1 MKNKLFQYT
10 VLDYI
15 FYFFFYSFIGWFFE
29 SCYCS
34 IRPKK
39 WVNRGFLR
47 GPICPIYGTGGLVMM
62 ICLVP
67 LRHITENLYLNELLI
82 FVAGAILC
90 DIVEFMTSYIMEKL
104 FNARWWDYSNKKF
117 NIQGRICL
125 THTLYWGT
133 CSCLFVFVLEPIID
147 LYLVGQISESSRN
160 ILTYI
165 FLTVFAVD
173 LLVTVIHALGI
184 RDISSKFFKI
194 SEEISEF
201 AVYVYTTIGDKSET
215 YSESLKRELNDQ
227 FNEINT
233 KYQKFKSDIK
243 GKKTKPQQRLFKVF
257 PFLRDGMSKQDKL
270 VESLLSD
277 LKEKITGFIN
287 K

>member
-1 MKNKLFQYT
+1 MKIFDYT

-62 ICLVP
+62 ICLLP
-67 LRHITENLYLNELLI
+67 LRHITENLYLNELFI

-90 DIVEFMTSYIMEKL
+90 DVVEFMTSYIMEKL

-125 THTLYWGT
+125 THTFYWGT
-133 CSCLFVFVLEPIID
+133 CSCLFVFILEPIMN
-147 LYLVGQISESSRN
+147 LYIVGQVSESSRN

-165 FLTVFAVD
+165 FLTVFAFD
-173 LLVTVIHALGI
+173 LLDTVIHALGI
-184 RDISSKFFKI
+184 RSISSTFMKL

-201 AVYVYTTIGDKSET
+201 AVQVYSTVGGKSEDE
-215 YSESLKRELNDQ
+215 SEAMRKELNEK
-227 FNEINT
+227 FEELHS
-233 KYQKFKSDIK
+233 KYTKFKNDLKNIK
-243 GKKTKPQQRLFKVF
+243 GKSKKRLFKAF
-257 PFLRDGMSKQDKL
+257 PFLKDGMAKQDKL
-270 VESLLSD
+270 LEDLFAD
-277 LKEKITGFIN
+277 LKEKITGN

>member
-1 MKNKLFQYT
+1 MLDYT

-47 GPICPIYGTGGLVMM
+47 GPVCPIYGTGGLVMM
-62 ICLVP
+62 ICLLP
-67 LRHITENLYLNELLI
+67 LRHITENLYINELLI
-82 FVAGAILC
+82 FIAGAILC

-125 THTLYWGT
+125 THTFYWGT
-133 CSCLFVFVLEPIID
+133 CSCLFVFVLEPIMN

-165 FLTVFAVD
+165 FLTVFAFD
-173 LLVTVIHALGI
+173 LLDTVIHALGI
-184 RDISSKFFKI
+184 RSISSTFMKL

-201 AVYVYTTIGDKSET
+201 AIQVYSTIGGKSENE
-215 YSESLKRELNDQ
+215 SEAMKKELNDK
-227 FNEINT
+227 FDELRSN
-233 KYQKFKSDIK
+233 YDKFKNDLKDIK
-243 GKKTKPQQRLFKVF
+243 SKSKKRLFKAF
-257 PFLRDGMSKQDKL
+257 PFLKDGMAKQDKL
-270 VESLLSD
+270 LEDLFED
-277 LKEKITGFIN
+277 LKEKINSHI

>member
-1 MKNKLFQYT
+1 MKIFDYT

-62 ICLVP
+62 VCLLP

-82 FVAGAILC
+82 FIAGAVLC

-125 THTLYWGT
+125 THTFYWGT
-133 CSCLFVFVLEPIID
+133 CSCLFVFILEPIMN
-147 LYLVGQISESSRN
+147 LYIVGQVSESSRN

-165 FLTVFAVD
+165 FLTVFAFD
-173 LLVTVIHALGI
+173 LLDTVIHTLGI
-184 RDISSKFFKI
+184 RDISSKFMKL

-201 AVYVYTTIGDKSET
+201 AVQVYSTVGGKSENE
-215 YSESLKRELNDQ
+215 SEAMKKELYEKFD
-227 FNEINT
+227 ELRT
-233 KYQKFKSDIK
+233 KYDKFKSDIK
-243 GKKTKPQQRLFKVF
+243 NIKSKSKKRLFKAF
-257 PFLRDGMSKQDKL
+257 PFLQDGMAKQDKL
-270 VESLLSD
+270 LEDLFAD
-277 LKEKITGFIN
+277 LKEKITGN

>member
-1 MKNKLFQYT
+1 MLEYS

-62 ICLVP
+62 ICLLP

-82 FVAGAILC
+82 FIAGAILC

-125 THTLYWGT
+125 THTFYWGT
-133 CSCLFVFVLEPIID
+133 CSCLFVFVLEPIMN
-147 LYLVGQISESSRN
+147 LYLVGQVSESSRN

-165 FLTVFAVD
+165 FLTVFAFD
-173 LLVTVIHALGI
+173 LLDTVIHALGI
-184 RDISSKFFKI
+184 RDISSKFMKL

-201 AVYVYTTIGDKSET
+201 AIQVYSTVGGKSENE
-215 YSESLKRELNDQ
+215 SEAMKKELNEKFDELRS
-227 FNEINT
+227 N
-233 KYQKFKSDIK
+233 YDKFKSDLKDIK
-243 GKKTKPQQRLFKVF
+243 SKSKKRLFKAF
-257 PFLRDGMSKQDKL
+257 PFLKDGMAKQDKL
-270 VESLLSD
+270 LEDLFAD
-277 LKEKITGFIN
+277 LKDKITGN

>member
-1 MKNKLFQYT
+1 MTEYSI
-10 VLDYI
+10 LDFI

-47 GPICPIYGTGGLVMM
+47 GPLCPIYGTGGLVMM
-62 ICLVP
+62 ICLLP

-82 FVAGAILC
+82 FIAGAILC

-125 THTLYWGT
+125 THTFYWGT
-133 CSCLFVFVLEPIID
+133 CSCLFVFILEPIMN
-147 LYLVGQISESSRN
+147 LYIVGQVSESSRN

-165 FLTVFAVD
+165 FLTVFAFD
-173 LLVTVIHALGI
+173 LLDTVIHALGI
-184 RDISSKFFKI
+184 RNISSKFMKI

-201 AVYVYTTIGDKSET
+201 AIEVYSTVGGKSED
-215 YSESLKRELNDQ
+215 ESDAMKKEL
-227 FNEINT
+227 
-233 KYQKFKSDIK
+233 
-243 GKKTKPQQRLFKVF
+243 GKKFDDLRSDYDKLKNDFKNIKSKSKKRLFKAF
-257 PFLRDGMSKQDKL
+257 PFLKDGMAKQDKL
-270 VESLLSD
+270 LEDLFED
-277 LKEKITGFIN
+277 LKEKITGN

>member
-1 MKNKLFQYT
+1 MLEYS

-39 WVNRGFLR
+39 WINRGFLR

-62 ICLVP
+62 ICLIP

-82 FVAGAILC
+82 FIAGAILC

-125 THTLYWGT
+125 THTFYWGT
-133 CSCLFVFVLEPIID
+133 CSCLFVFILEPIMN
-147 LYLVGQISESSRN
+147 LYLVGQVSESSRN

-165 FLTVFAVD
+165 FLTVFVFD
-173 LLVTVIHALGI
+173 LLDTVIHALGI
-184 RDISSKFFKI
+184 RDISSKFMKL

-201 AVYVYTTIGDKSET
+201 AIQVYSTVGGKSENE
-215 YSESLKRELNDQ
+215 SEAMKKELNEKFDELRS
-227 FNEINT
+227 N
-233 KYQKFKSDIK
+233 YDKFKNDLKDIK
-243 GKKTKPQQRLFKVF
+243 SKSKKRLFKAF
-257 PFLRDGMSKQDKL
+257 PLLKDGMAKQDKL
-270 VESLLSD
+270 LEDLFAD
-277 LKEKITGFIN
+277 LKDKITGN

>member
-1 MKNKLFQYT
+1 MLEYS

-47 GPICPIYGTGGLVMM
+47 GPSCPIYGTGGLVMM
-62 ICLVP
+62 ICLLP

-82 FVAGAILC
+82 FIAGAILC

-125 THTLYWGT
+125 THTFYWGT
-133 CSCLFVFVLEPIID
+133 CSCLFVFVLEPIMN
-147 LYLVGQISESSRN
+147 LYLVGQVSESSRN

-165 FLTVFAVD
+165 FLTVFAFD
-173 LLVTVIHALGI
+173 LLDTVIHALGI
-184 RDISSKFFKI
+184 RDISSKFMKL

-201 AVYVYTTIGDKSET
+201 AIQVYSTVGGKSENE
-215 YSESLKRELNDQ
+215 SEAMKKELNEKFDELRS
-227 FNEINT
+227 N
-233 KYQKFKSDIK
+233 YDKFKNDLKDIK
-243 GKKTKPQQRLFKVF
+243 SKSKKRLFKAF
-257 PFLRDGMSKQDKL
+257 PLLKDGMAKQDKL
-270 VESLLSD
+270 LEDLFAD
-277 LKEKITGFIN
+277 LKDKITGN

>member
-1 MKNKLFQYT
+1 MLEYSI
-10 VLDYI
+10 LDYI

-62 ICLVP
+62 ICLLP
-67 LRHITENLYLNELLI
+67 LRHITENLYINELLI
-82 FVAGAILC
+82 FIAGAILC

-125 THTLYWGT
+125 THTFYWGT
-133 CSCLFVFVLEPIID
+133 CSCLFVFILEPIMN
-147 LYLVGQISESSRN
+147 LYLVGQVSESSRN

-165 FLTVFAVD
+165 FLTVFAFD
-173 LLVTVIHALGI
+173 LLDTVIHALGI
-184 RDISSKFFKI
+184 RDISSKFMKL

-201 AVYVYTTIGDKSET
+201 AIQVYSTVGGKSENE
-215 YSESLKRELNDQ
+215 SEAMKKELNEKFDELRS
-227 FNEINT
+227 N
-233 KYQKFKSDIK
+233 YDKFKSDLKDIK
-243 GKKTKPQQRLFKVF
+243 SKSKKRLFKAF
-257 PFLRDGMSKQDKL
+257 PLLKDGMAKQDKL
-270 VESLLSD
+270 LEDLFAD
-277 LKEKITGFIN
+277 LKDKITGN

>member
-1 MKNKLFQYT
+1 MKIFDYT

-34 IRPKK
+34 VRPKK

-62 ICLVP
+62 ICLLP
-67 LRHITENLYLNELLI
+67 LRHITENLYFNELLI
-82 FVAGAILC
+82 FIAGAVLC

-125 THTLYWGT
+125 THTFYWGT
-133 CSCLFVFVLEPIID
+133 CSCLFVFILEPIMN
-147 LYLVGQISESSRN
+147 LYIVGQVSESSRN

-165 FLTVFAVD
+165 FLTVFAFD
-173 LLVTVIHALGI
+173 LLDTVIHALGI
-184 RDISSKFFKI
+184 RDISSKFMKL

-201 AVYVYTTIGDKSET
+201 AIQVYSTVGGKSEDE
-215 YSESLKRELNDQ
+215 SEAMKKELNEKFD
-227 FNEINT
+227 ELRS
-233 KYQKFKSDIK
+233 KYDKFKSEFK
-243 GKKTKPQQRLFKVF
+243 NKKSKSKERLFKAF
-257 PFLRDGMSKQDKL
+257 PFLKDGMAKQDKL
-270 VESLLSD
+270 LEDLFAD
-277 LKEKITGFIN
+277 LKDKITSN

>member
-1 MKNKLFQYT
+1 MLEYS

-62 ICLVP
+62 VCLLP
-67 LRHITENLYLNELLI
+67 LRHITRNLYLNELLI
-82 FVAGAILC
+82 FIAGAVLC

-125 THTLYWGT
+125 THTFYWGT
-133 CSCLFVFVLEPIID
+133 CSCLFVFILEPIMN
-147 LYLVGQISESSRN
+147 LYIVGQVSESSRN

-165 FLTVFAVD
+165 FLTVFAFD
-173 LLVTVIHALGI
+173 LLDTVINALGI
-184 RDISSKFFKI
+184 RDISSKFMKL

-201 AVYVYTTIGDKSET
+201 AIQVYSTIGGKSEDE
-215 YSESLKRELNDQ
+215 SEAMKKELNEKFDELRS
-227 FNEINT
+227 N
-233 KYQKFKSDIK
+233 YDKFKSDLKAIK
-243 GKKTKPQQRLFKVF
+243 SKSKKRLFKAF
-257 PFLRDGMSKQDKL
+257 PFLKDGMAKQDKL
-270 VESLLSD
+270 LEDLFAD
-277 LKEKITGFIN
+277 LKDKITGN

>member
-1 MKNKLFQYT
+1 MLEYS

-62 ICLVP
+62 ICLLP

-82 FVAGAILC
+82 FIAGAILC

-125 THTLYWGT
+125 THTFYWGT
-133 CSCLFVFVLEPIID
+133 CSCLFVFVLEPIMN
-147 LYLVGQISESSRN
+147 LYLVGQVSESSRN

-165 FLTVFAVD
+165 FLTVFAFD
-173 LLVTVIHALGI
+173 LLDTVIHALGI
-184 RDISSKFFKI
+184 RDISSKFMKL

-201 AVYVYTTIGDKSET
+201 AIQVYSTVGGKSENE
-215 YSESLKRELNDQ
+215 SEAMKKELNEKFDELRS
-227 FNEINT
+227 N
-233 KYQKFKSDIK
+233 YDKFKNDLKDIK
-243 GKKTKPQQRLFKVF
+243 SKSKKRLFKAF
-257 PFLRDGMSKQDKL
+257 PLLKDGMAKQDKL
-270 VESLLSD
+270 LEDLFAD
-277 LKEKITGFIN
+277 LKDKITGN

>member
-1 MKNKLFQYT
+1 MLEYT

-62 ICLVP
+62 ICLLP
-67 LRHITENLYLNELLI
+67 LRHITESLYLNELLI
-82 FVAGAILC
+82 FIAGAILC

-125 THTLYWGT
+125 THTFYWGT
-133 CSCLFVFVLEPIID
+133 CSCLFVFILEPIMN
-147 LYLVGQISESSRN
+147 LYLVGQVSESSRN

-165 FLTVFAVD
+165 FLTGFAFD
-173 LLVTVIHALGI
+173 LLDTVINALGI
-184 RDISSKFFKI
+184 RSISSTFMKL

-201 AVYVYTTIGDKSET
+201 AIQVYTTVGGKSEN
-215 YSESLKRELNDQ
+215 ESDAMKKELNDK
-227 FNEINT
+227 FDELRAN
-233 KYQKFKSDIK
+233 YDKFKNDLKDIK
-243 GKKTKPQQRLFKVF
+243 SKSKKRLFKAF
-257 PFLRDGMSKQDKL
+257 PFLKDGMAKQDKL
-270 VESLLSD
+270 LEDLFDD
-277 LKEKITGFIN
+277 LKEKINNYI

>member
-1 MKNKLFQYT
+1 MFEYS

-62 ICLVP
+62 ICLLP
-67 LRHITENLYLNELLI
+67 LRHITDNLYINELLI
-82 FVAGAILC
+82 FIAGAILC

-125 THTLYWGT
+125 THTFYWGT
-133 CSCLFVFVLEPIID
+133 CSCLFVFILEPIMN
-147 LYLVGQISESSRN
+147 LYLVGQVSESSRN

-165 FLTVFAVD
+165 FLTVFAFD
-173 LLVTVIHALGI
+173 LLDTVIHALGI
-184 RDISSKFFKI
+184 RDISSKFMKI

-201 AVYVYTTIGDKSET
+201 AVQVYTTIGGKSENE
-215 YSESLKRELNDQ
+215 SEALKKELNEKFDELRL
-227 FNEINT
+227 N
-233 KYQKFKSDIK
+233 YDKFKEDLKNIK
-243 GKKTKPQQRLFKVF
+243 GKSKKRLFKAF
-257 PFLRDGMSKQDKL
+257 PFLKDGMAKQDKL
-270 VESLLSD
+270 LEDLFAD
-277 LKEKITGFIN
+277 LKEKITGN

>member
-1 MKNKLFQYT
+1 MKFFDYSL
-10 VLDYI
+10 LDYI

-39 WVNRGFLR
+39 WVNRGFLK
-47 GPICPIYGTGGLVMM
+47 GPLCPIYGTGGLVMM
-62 ICLVP
+62 VCLLP
-67 LRHITENLYLNELLI
+67 LRHITKNLYINELII

-125 THTLYWGT
+125 THTFYWGT
-133 CSCLFVFVLEPIID
+133 CSCLFVFILEPIMN
-147 LYLVGQISESSRN
+147 LYIVGQVSESSRN

-165 FLTVFAVD
+165 FLTVFAFD
-173 LLVTVIHALGI
+173 LLDTVIHALGI

-201 AVYVYTTIGDKSET
+201 AIQVYTTVGGKSENE
-215 YSESLKRELNDQ
+215 SEALKKEFNDK
-227 FNEINT
+227 FNELNT
-233 KYQKFKSDIK
+233 KYENFKNDFKNLK
-243 GKKTKPQQRLFKVF
+243 GKSKKRLFIAF
-257 PFLRDGMSKQDKL
+257 PFLKDGMAKQDKL
-270 VESLLSD
+270 IEDLLLD
-277 LKEKITGFIN
+277 LKEKITNYIN

>member
-1 MKNKLFQYT
+1 MLEYS
-10 VLDYI
+10 VIDYI
-15 FYFFFYSFIGWFFE
+15 FYFFFFSFIGWFFE

-34 IRPKK
+34 LRPKK
-39 WVNRGFLR
+39 WINRGFMR
-47 GPICPIYGTGGLVMM
+47 GPICPIYGTGGLVML
-62 ICLVP
+62 IALVP
-67 LRHITENLYLNELLI
+67 LRNLTNNLYLNEIAI

-90 DIVEFMTSYIMEKL
+90 DFVEFMTSYIMEKL

-133 CSCLFVFVLEPIID
+133 CSCLFVFILEPVMN
-147 LYLVGQISESSRN
+147 LYLVGPISESSRN

-173 LLVTVIHALGI
+173 LLDTVIHALGI
-184 RDISSKFFKI
+184 RNISSKFMKF

-201 AVYVYTTIGDKSET
+201 AIEVYSTVGGKSENE
-215 YSESLKRELNDQ
+215 SEAMKKELNEKFDDLRSS
-227 FNEINT
+227 
-233 KYQKFKSDIK
+233 YDKFKVDLKDIK
-243 GKKTKPQQRLFKVF
+243 SKSKKRLFKAF
-257 PFLRDGMSKQDKL
+257 PFLKDGLTKQDKL
-270 VESLLSD
+270 IEDLFAD
-277 LKEKITGFIN
+277 LKEKITGN

>member
-1 MKNKLFQYT
+1 MFEYS

-62 ICLVP
+62 ICLLP
-67 LRHITENLYLNELLI
+67 LRHITDNLYINELLI
-82 FVAGAILC
+82 FIAGAILC

-125 THTLYWGT
+125 THTFYWGT
-133 CSCLFVFVLEPIID
+133 CSCLFVFILEPIMN
-147 LYLVGQISESSRN
+147 LYLVGQVSESSRN

-165 FLTVFAVD
+165 FLTVFAFD
-173 LLVTVIHALGI
+173 LLDTVINALGI
-184 RDISSKFFKI
+184 RDISSKFMKL

-201 AVYVYTTIGDKSET
+201 AIEVYTTVGGKSENE
-215 YSESLKRELNDQ
+215 SEAMKKDLSEK
-227 FNEINT
+227 FNELHSN
-233 KYQKFKSDIK
+233 YDKFKNDLKDIK
-243 GKKTKPQQRLFKVF
+243 SKSKKRLFKAF
-257 PFLRDGMSKQDKL
+257 PFLKDGMAKQDKL
-270 VESLLSD
+270 LEDLFED
-277 LKEKITGFIN
+277 LKEKINSYI

>member
-1 MKNKLFQYT
+1 MKIFDYT
-10 VLDYI
+10 ILDYI

-62 ICLVP
+62 IALLP
-67 LRHITENLYLNELLI
+67 LRHITDNLYFNELLI
-82 FVAGAILC
+82 FIAGAILC

-125 THTLYWGT
+125 THTFYWGT
-133 CSCLFVFVLEPIID
+133 CSCLFVFILEPIMN
-147 LYLVGQISESSRN
+147 LYLVGQVSESSRN

-165 FLTVFAVD
+165 FLTVFAFD
-173 LLVTVIHALGI
+173 LLDTVIHALGI

-201 AVYVYTTIGDKSET
+201 AIFVYTTVGGKSET
-215 YSESLKRELNDQ
+215 ESENMKKELNDK
-227 FNEINT
+227 FNEHRAN
-233 KYQKFKSDIK
+233 YDKFKNDIK
-243 GKKTKPQQRLFKVF
+243 EKKSKSQQRLFKAF
-257 PFLRDGMSKQDKL
+257 PFLKDGMAKQDKL
-270 VESLLSD
+270 IEDLFAD
-277 LKEKITGFIN
+277 LKEKINSYI

>member
-1 MKNKLFQYT
+1 MLEYS

-62 ICLVP
+62 ICLLP

-82 FVAGAILC
+82 FIAGAILC

-125 THTLYWGT
+125 THTFYWGT
-133 CSCLFVFVLEPIID
+133 CSCLFVFILEPIMN
-147 LYLVGQISESSRN
+147 LYLVGQVSESSRN

-165 FLTVFAVD
+165 FLTVFAFD
-173 LLVTVIHALGI
+173 LLDTVIHALGI
-184 RDISSKFFKI
+184 RDISSKFMKL

-201 AVYVYTTIGDKSET
+201 AIQVCSTVGGKSENE
-215 YSESLKRELNDQ
+215 SEAMKKELNEKFDELRS
-227 FNEINT
+227 N
-233 KYQKFKSDIK
+233 YDKFKNDLKDIK
-243 GKKTKPQQRLFKVF
+243 SKSKKRLFKAF
-257 PFLRDGMSKQDKL
+257 PLLKDGMAKQDKL
-270 VESLLSD
+270 LEDLFAD
-277 LKEKITGFIN
+277 LKDKITGN

>member
-1 MKNKLFQYT
+1 MLEYS

-62 ICLVP
+62 ICLLP

-82 FVAGAILC
+82 FIAGAILC

-125 THTLYWGT
+125 THTFYWGT
-133 CSCLFVFVLEPIID
+133 CSCLFVFILEPIMN
-147 LYLVGQISESSRN
+147 LYLVGQVSESSRN

-165 FLTVFAVD
+165 FLTVFAFD
-173 LLVTVIHALGI
+173 LLDTVIHALGI
-184 RDISSKFFKI
+184 RDISSKFMKL

-201 AVYVYTTIGDKSET
+201 AIQVYSTVGGKSENE
-215 YSESLKRELNDQ
+215 SEAMKKELNEKFDELRS
-227 FNEINT
+227 N
-233 KYQKFKSDIK
+233 YDKFKNDLKDIK
-243 GKKTKPQQRLFKVF
+243 SKSKKRLFKAF
-257 PFLRDGMSKQDKL
+257 PLLKDGMAKQDKL
-270 VESLLSD
+270 LEDLFAD
-277 LKEKITGFIN
+277 LKDKITGN

>member
-1 MKNKLFQYT
+1 MKIFDYT

-39 WVNRGFLR
+39 WINRGFLR

-62 ICLVP
+62 VCLLP

-82 FVAGAILC
+82 FIAGAVLC

-125 THTLYWGT
+125 THTFYWGT
-133 CSCLFVFVLEPIID
+133 CSCLFVFILEPIMN
-147 LYLVGQISESSRN
+147 LYIVGQVSESSRN

-165 FLTVFAVD
+165 FLTVFAFD
-173 LLVTVIHALGI
+173 LLDTVINALGI
-184 RDISSKFFKI
+184 RDISSKFMKL

-201 AVYVYTTIGDKSET
+201 AIQVYSTIGGKSEDE
-215 YSESLKRELNDQ
+215 SEAMKKELNEK
-227 FNEINT
+227 FNELRSN
-233 KYQKFKSDIK
+233 YDKFKSDLKTIK
-243 GKKTKPQQRLFKVF
+243 SKSKKRLFKAF
-257 PFLRDGMSKQDKL
+257 PFLKDGMAKQDKL
-270 VESLLSD
+270 LEDLFAD
-277 LKEKITGFIN
+277 LKEKITGN

>member
-1 MKNKLFQYT
+1 MLEYS

-62 ICLVP
+62 ICLLP

-82 FVAGAILC
+82 FIAGAILC

-125 THTLYWGT
+125 THTFYWGT
-133 CSCLFVFVLEPIID
+133 CSCLFVFILEPIMN
-147 LYLVGQISESSRN
+147 LYLVGQVSESSRN

-165 FLTVFAVD
+165 FLTVFAFD
-173 LLVTVIHALGI
+173 LLDTVIHALGI
-184 RDISSKFFKI
+184 RNISSKFMKL

-201 AVYVYTTIGDKSET
+201 AIQVYTTVGGKSENE
-215 YSESLKRELNDQ
+215 SEAMKKELNEKFDELRSKYDK
-227 FNEINT
+227 FKNEI
-233 KYQKFKSDIK
+233 KDVKSK
-243 GKKTKPQQRLFKVF
+243 SKKRLFKAF
-257 PFLRDGMSKQDKL
+257 PLLTDGMAKQDKL
-270 VESLLSD
+270 LEDLFAD
-277 LKEKITGFIN
+277 LKEKINSYI

>member
-1 MKNKLFQYT
+1 MKIFDYT
-10 VLDYI
+10 ILDYI

-62 ICLVP
+62 IALLP
-67 LRHITENLYLNELLI
+67 LRHITENLYFNELLI
-82 FVAGAILC
+82 FIAGAILC
-90 DIVEFMTSYIMEKL
+90 DIVEFTTSYIMEKL

-125 THTLYWGT
+125 THTFYWGT
-133 CSCLFVFVLEPIID
+133 CSCLFVFILEPIMN
-147 LYLVGQISESSRN
+147 LYLVGQVSESSRN

-165 FLTVFAVD
+165 FLTVFAFD
-173 LLVTVIHALGI
+173 LLDTVIHALGI

-201 AVYVYTTIGDKSET
+201 AIFVYTTVGGKSET
-215 YSESLKRELNDQ
+215 ESENLKKELNDR
-227 FNEINT
+227 FNEHRAN
-233 KYQKFKSDIK
+233 YDKFKNDIK
-243 GKKTKPQQRLFKVF
+243 EKKSKSQQRLFKAF
-257 PFLRDGMSKQDKL
+257 PFLKDGMAKQDKL
-270 VESLLSD
+270 IEDLLLD
-277 LKEKITGFIN
+277 LKEKITNYIN

>member
-1 MKNKLFQYT
+1 MLDYT

-62 ICLVP
+62 ICLLP

-82 FVAGAILC
+82 FIAGAILC

-125 THTLYWGT
+125 THTFYWGT
-133 CSCLFVFVLEPIID
+133 CSCLFVFILEPVMN
-147 LYLVGQISESSRN
+147 LYLVGQVSESSRN

-165 FLTVFAVD
+165 FLTVFAFD
-173 LLVTVIHALGI
+173 LLDTVIHALGI
-184 RDISSKFFKI
+184 RDISSKFMKI

-201 AVYVYTTIGDKSET
+201 AVQVYTTIGGKSENE
-215 YSESLKRELNDQ
+215 SEALKKELNEKFDELRL
-227 FNEINT
+227 N
-233 KYQKFKSDIK
+233 YDKFKEDLKNIK
-243 GKKTKPQQRLFKVF
+243 GKSKKRLFKAF
-257 PFLRDGMSKQDKL
+257 PFLKDGMAKQDKL
-270 VESLLSD
+270 LEDLFAD
-277 LKEKITGFIN
+277 LKEKITGN

>member
-1 MKNKLFQYT
+1 MLDYT

-39 WVNRGFLR
+39 WINRGFLR

-62 ICLVP
+62 IALLP

-125 THTLYWGT
+125 THTFYWGT
-133 CSCLFVFVLEPIID
+133 CSCLFVFVLEPIMN
-147 LYLVGQISESSRN
+147 LYIVGQVNESSRN

-165 FLTVFAVD
+165 FLTVFAFD
-173 LLVTVIHALGI
+173 LLDTVINALGI
-184 RDISSKFFKI
+184 RDISSKFMKL

-201 AVYVYTTIGDKSET
+201 AVQVYSTVGGKSEDE
-215 YSESLKRELNDQ
+215 SEAIKIELNEKFD
-227 FNEINT
+227 ELRS
-233 KYQKFKSDIK
+233 KYDKLKNDLKDIK
-243 GKKTKPQQRLFKVF
+243 GKSKKRLFKAF
-257 PFLRDGMSKQDKL
+257 PFLKDGMAKQDKL
-270 VESLLSD
+270 LEDLFAD
-277 LKEKITGFIN
+277 LKEKITGN